1 MLNRKDAILS
11 QKLKGKSE
19 KSKEWRTRS
28 KGLELLRNVFSSIAQ
43 IAAEILFVL

>member
-19 KSKEWRTRS
+19 K
-28 KGLELLRNVFSSIAQ
+28 GVRNGEQRARNKD
-43 IAAEILFVL
+43 